1 MVKRHGPITAEK
13 IAESLDS
20 TRATIRS
27 DLDFLSQA
35 GFLGARPRVGYF
47 YKEPDNAEFLM
58 QSLVKIRVKDY
69 HSVPVVIRDTASVYE
84 GIVQLFLNDVG
95 TIFVI
100 GSQGYLEGIISR
112 KDLLKATIGNTD
124 IKNLPVSVVMTRMP
138 KIITTTM
145 EESLVEVAQKIVENE
160 IDSLPVVAEKMV
172 DGQPVLE
179 VLARVSKTNITRAFL
194 NFTKNL

>member
-13 IAESLDS
+13 IAEFLDS

-47 YKEPDNAEFLM
+47 YKEPDNPEFLM